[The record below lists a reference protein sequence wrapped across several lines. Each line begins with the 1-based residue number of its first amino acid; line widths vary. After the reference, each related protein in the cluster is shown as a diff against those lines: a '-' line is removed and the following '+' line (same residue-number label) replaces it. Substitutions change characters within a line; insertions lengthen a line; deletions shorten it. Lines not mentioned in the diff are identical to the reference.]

1 MSLIAPAKEFYVILW
16 NFPSKFNRGSLCF
29 CFGGWYRTIFVT
41 CKPDMCHC
49 FCAQTFLSSN
59 VFVQRWL
66 IKCLRPKSSWLKL
79 NDGIGP
85 AKVPPFIVQNPHIFT
100 EEEAL
105 MCTEGRDKVGDTN
118 TNHTDIFHK
127 LVIVEEL
134 RFVAL
139 EWTGK
144 HLYVCLRVAQG
155 GNANEILLL

>member
-1 MSLIAPAKEFYVILW
+1 MMGLA
-16 NFPSKFNRGSLCF
+16 
-29 CFGGWYRTIFVT
+29 
-41 CKPDMCHC
+41 
-49 FCAQTFLSSN
+49 
-59 VFVQRWL
+59 
-66 IKCLRPKSSWLKL
+66 LRKYT
-79 NDGIGP
+79 
-85 AKVPPFIVQNPHIFT
+85 PFIVQNPHIFT

-105 MCTEGRDKVGDTN
+105 MCTKGRDKLGDTN

-144 HLYVCLRVAQG
+144 HLYVCLRV